1 MLRCKLVPEI
11 HCGSLSLTPTVLFSL
26 VTKSLEF
33 GSLQFTSYDSV
44 NLFMKLAFSSL
55 LRESA
60 FTSVWVISCHPC
72 LSEAPAPGERPGSLW
87 ADKGPIPIQNLQN
100 RPKEHPKICIFY
112 KCWDGADAAQVASRW
127 KALEE
132 PLTYSFEASL
142 CKCELCLCDY
152 LWGVVSSVLSSV
164 CPGWDGSCYP
174 GARRSSRTHYID
186 GNGDSSRRNGSQET
200 RELPLLAVLWI
211 NTISMWLGSGIIS
224 LVTSTEES

>member
-72 LSEAPAPGERPGSLW
+72 LSEAPAPGEHPGSLW

-132 PLTYSFEASL
+132 PLTCSFEPACANASCVYATIFGESSALFCHL
-142 CKCELCLCDY
+142 CAQGEMEAVIQEQGGHHGRITLTAMGIL
-152 LWGVVSSVLSSV
+152 LEGMA
-164 CPGWDGSCYP
+164 
-174 GARRSSRTHYID
+174 ARRLESFHY
-186 GNGDSSRRNGSQET
+186 
-200 RELPLLAVLWI
+200 
-211 NTISMWLGSGIIS
+211 
-224 LVTSTEES
+224 